1 MKRIVAVL
9 LGGLMLVVAGCTPQ
23 PEAPR
28 TEMIIGATAQ
38 PPSMD
43 PTTSDSAAIPQVL
56 LYNVYETLIKIDND
70 GQMQPLLATQWALSE
85 DRLSYTFSLDER
97 ATFADGRPVTAQ
109 DVVWNIE
116 RVRTEGTAVLKN
128 QMAPV
133 KKATAT
139 GERTVRVELSKQSN
153 SWLYWMSSTAGMII
167 DPKASDLTA
176 KPAGTGPYTL
186 TSWSKGSDLVLS
198 QRDTY
203 WGAKPY
209 ATKVT
214 FRYFSDPNAMNA
226 SMLSGGLDV
235 ISNLQAPQ
243 ALAQFA
249 DTAQFQV
256 IEGTTQGEVV
266 MGFNHQTPAL
276 KDKRIRQ
283 AINHAI
289 DREALL
295 KTVWGGKGTLIGSM
309 VPPTDPWYEDLSNTY
324 PYDPE
329 KARQLIAE
337 SGQSNITLR
346 LRVPTLPY
354 ATASAQFIASQLGE
368 VGIKVVIDELEF
380 PARWLDLVLAKADYD
395 MTIVA
400 HVEARD
406 IVKWG
411 DPQYYWRYDNPEVR
425 KLLASADSG
434 TEAEQ
439 VTDMKKAGKLLA
451 DDAVADFL
459 FLMPNLVIAKPDI
472 TGIPPNASTLSF
484 DLTRISRG

>member
-9 LGGLMLVVAGCTPQ
+9 LGALMVLVAGCTPQ
-23 PEAPR
+23 PEAPS

-43 PTTSDSAAIPQVL
+43 PVTSDSAAIPQVL

-70 GQMQPLLATQWALSE
+70 GQMQPLVAKQWQVSD
-85 DRLSYTFSLDER
+85 DRLTYTFTLDER
-97 ATFADGRPVTAQ
+97 ATFADGRKVTAA

-116 RVRTEGTAVLKN
+116 RVQKQGTPVLKN
-128 QMAPV
+128 QLKPVTSAQATDEQTVVVTLSAP
-133 KKATAT
+133 
-139 GERTVRVELSKQSN
+139 SN
-153 SWLYWMSSTAGMII
+153 AWLYSMTSTAGMII
-167 DPKASDLTA
+167 DPKASDLA
-176 KPAGTGPYTL
+176 ARPAGTGPYTL
-186 TSWSKGSDLVLS
+186 SSWSKGADLVLG
-198 QRDTY
+198 QRDNY
-203 WGAKPY
+203 WGTKPY

-243 ALAQFA
+243 ALPQFG
-249 DTAQFQV
+249 DTARFQV

-309 VPPTDPWYEDLSNTY
+309 VPPTDPWYEDLSDTY

-329 KARQLIAE
+329 KAKQLIAE
-337 SGQSNITLR
+337 SGQSDITLR

-368 VGIKVVIDELEF
+368 VGISVVIDELEF
-380 PARWLDLVLAKADYD
+380 PARWLDLVLTKADYD
-395 MTIVA
+395 MTIVS
-400 HVEARD
+400 HVEPRD

-411 DPQYYWRYDNPEVR
+411 DPKYYWRYDNAEVGT
-425 KLLASADSG
+425 LLASADSG

-439 VTDMKKAGKLLA
+439 IEDMKKVAKILA

-459 FLMPNLVIAKPDI
+459 FLLPNLVIAKPDI
-472 TGIPPNASTLSF
+472 TGMPQNASTLSF
-484 DLTRISRG
+484 DLTGISRG